1 MHIFIIRSGKGLWG
15 EVLFLNGMCQ
25 PWNTSGGR
33 WGLQGWRCWCWHTIP
48 SRYFLLFLAW
58 EIQRLRRAGRCWRNI
73 RHGSGVTSSP
83 MMDEDAALIFVWGRY
98 RRKLKISS
106 YYTDVCVS
114 FYWSYCIHVSEY
126 FTTVKYQT
134 FNYGVNDSLVNWSTP
149 AALHHSHQ

>member
-1 MHIFIIRSGKGLWG
+1 MECVSLETPLEDG
-15 EVLFLNGMCQ
+15 EDFRDGDADADV
-25 PWNTSGGR
+25 S
-33 WGLQGWRCWCWHTIP
+33 HDDEITIP

-114 FYWSYCIHVSEY
+114 FY
-126 FTTVKYQT
+126 
-134 FNYGVNDSLVNWSTP
+134 
-149 AALHHSHQ
+149 